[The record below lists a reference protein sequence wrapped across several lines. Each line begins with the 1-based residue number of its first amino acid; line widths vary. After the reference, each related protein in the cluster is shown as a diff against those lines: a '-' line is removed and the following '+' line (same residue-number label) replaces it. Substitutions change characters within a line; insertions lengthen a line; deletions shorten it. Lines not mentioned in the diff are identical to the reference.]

1 MFRTLVERQIN
12 TKLSFENII
21 RKVLKLKCSKY
32 PHIVHLYM
40 ICMSYDKKKGRES
53 NYKFEFDSRPQIS

>member
-21 RKVLKLKCSKY
+21 RKVLKLKCSNY
-32 PHIVHLYM
+32 LHIVHLYM
-40 ICMSYDKKKGRES
+40 ICMSYDKKKRRES
-53 NYKFEFDSRPQIS
+53 NYKFEFDSRPQIF